1 MPEFFEWFFKL
12 LYRLQK
18 DICEVIE
25 FIQSIFFKV
34 GGIEDLRSKQGFYIY
49 RNKRLIIWGTWFGM
63 KQRAELTKNARIR
76 VDIPNSL
83 DDIWWYCFVL
93 IDSIL
98 H

>member
-34 GGIEDLRSKQGFYIY
+34 GGIEDLDINGEKQDLLIYILRSEAVCYSF
-49 RNKRLIIWGTWFGM
+49 L
-63 KQRAELTKNARIR
+63 
-76 VDIPNSL
+76 
-83 DDIWWYCFVL
+83 
-93 IDSIL
+93 
-98 H
+98 